1 MVASV
6 GAHKLLQK
14 EVLDDFQRRLLE
26 DLVFASSR
34 DVDWA
39 GPSASSHR
47 SSQMLLAGGRMNPVQ
62 RTVSMRS
69 FQNVVLVAM
78 LVLARVDFVMFAGSK
93 KQRREVSSGMFGGSR
108 CCSIFA
114 LLRQFPYSEVYA
126 QEVHL
131 DLAVVE
137 M

>member
-1 MVASV
+1 
-6 GAHKLLQK
+6 
-14 EVLDDFQRRLLE
+14 
-26 DLVFASSR
+26 
-34 DVDWA
+34 
-39 GPSASSHR
+39 
-47 SSQMLLAGGRMNPVQ
+47 MNPVQ

-78 LVLARVDFVMFAGSK
+78 LVLARVDFVTFAGSK

-108 CCSIFA
+108 CYSIFA

-126 QEVHL
+126 QEAHL